1 MMAATQNRF
10 DELYRETVL
19 DHSRKPRHFG
29 RPEHPDRCA
38 EGYNPLCGDKVSVY
52 LALSGERIDSLQ
64 FEASAC
70 AICTASASIMSEL
83 ESGRTVS
90 EAEADARQVLQSF
103 KGQAGP
109 ELLPGDMAALASVR
123 DYPSRIKC
131 ATLPWQTLLSALDRK
146 TRQPDERI

>member
-19 DHSRKPRHFG
+19 DHSRKPRCFG
-29 RPEHPDRCA
+29 RLKHPDCYA

-52 LALSGERIDSLQ
+52 LTVAGERIDDMK

-90 EAEADARQVLQSF
+90 EAQTDARQVLEAFS
-103 KGQAGP
+103 GQAGCG
-109 ELLPGDMAALASVR
+109 ELPGDMAALASVR

-131 ATLPWQTLLSALDRK
+131 ATLPWQTLLSALGQEARNQ
-146 TRQPDERI
+146 R

>member
-19 DHSRKPRHFG
+19 DHSRRPRHFG
-29 RPEHPDRCA
+29 RLEHPDRCA
-38 EGYNPLCGDKVSVY
+38 EGYNPLCGDKISVY
-52 LALSGERIDSLQ
+52 LALADERIDSLK

-83 ESGRTVS
+83 ASGRTTS
-90 EAEADARQVLQSF
+90 EAEADARQVLEAFSG
-103 KGQAGP
+103 KAESGS
-109 ELLPGDMAALASVR
+109 LPGDMAALATVR

-131 ATLPWQTLLSALDRK
+131 ATLPWQTLLSALGSAHPPGK
-146 TRQPDERI
+146 EQH